1 MNTSVTSIRLPH
13 KKRPKNKH
21 LVHYFLLAPAILLSC
36 IIVLI
41 PGIYTLI
48 TSFTDWDGV
57 APNLNFVGLRNFR
70 EIFSDP
76 IFWTAIGNNVKW
88 TLLFLTIPVAIGLL
102 VAILM
107 LHRPRTR
114 TSFQVLFLL
123 PYVMAAAVNA
133 VIWLNMIYSPISGLV
148 GIINRLGVELPN
160 PLTQVSSSLYA
171 IAAID
176 MWHYWGYLLIIY
188 LAALRQVPIEQVE
201 AARIDGA
208 NSFQT
213 FRYVYL
219 PGISSALKLTLIMII
234 IFSFL
239 TFDYVYLTTQGGP
252 AHSSE
257 ILATYAFAFAFST
270 FQFGKAAAVGII
282 MSLFGLIAAAIYAR
296 ISYRSS

>member
-1 MNTSVTSIRLPH
+1 M
-13 KKRPKNKH
+13 
-21 LVHYFLLAPAILLSC
+21 
-36 IIVLI
+36 
-41 PGIYTLI
+41 
-48 TSFTDWDGV
+48 
-57 APNLNFVGLRNFR
+57 
-70 EIFSDP
+70 
-76 IFWTAIGNNVKW
+76 
-88 TLLFLTIPVAIGLL
+88 
-102 VAILM
+102 
-107 LHRPRTR
+107 
-114 TSFQVLFLL
+114 
-123 PYVMAAAVNA
+123 
-133 VIWLNMIYSPISGLV
+133 
-148 GIINRLGVELPN
+148 
-160 PLTQVSSSLYA
+160 
-171 IAAID
+171 
-176 MWHYWGYLLIIY
+176 LIIY